1 MPEFASRIGV
11 PADEL
16 RAYLDATT
24 SPSASLMIR
33 MRRLSDRFA
42 KARSHQP
49 PQEPPRRARAAAAS
63 QLLMIG
69 RSDDLTLRRILAETR
84 TIAVVGAS
92 QNPARPSHEIYS
104 YLLSTGQ
111 YQVYPVNPTIT
122 EIDGAQVYPRLAD
135 LPVAPDMVDVF
146 RRFDELPSVLAETL
160 ALKQR
165 PKTLWLQQGLWHE
178 QVGRDA
184 EAAGMQVVM
193 DRCLM
198 VDHARLR

>member
-1 MPEFASRIGV
+1 MA
-11 PADEL
+11 
-16 RAYLDATT
+16 
-24 SPSASLMIR
+24 
-33 MRRLSDRFA
+33 
-42 KARSHQP
+42 
-49 PQEPPRRARAAAAS
+49 
-63 QLLMIG
+63 G
-69 RSDDLTLRRILAETR
+69 RSDDQTLRRILAETR

-104 YLLSTGQ
+104 YLLSTGE

-122 EIDGAQVYPRLAD
+122 EIDGARVYPRLAD
-135 LPVAPDMVDVF
+135 LPVVPDMVDVF

-160 ALKQR
+160 ALERR